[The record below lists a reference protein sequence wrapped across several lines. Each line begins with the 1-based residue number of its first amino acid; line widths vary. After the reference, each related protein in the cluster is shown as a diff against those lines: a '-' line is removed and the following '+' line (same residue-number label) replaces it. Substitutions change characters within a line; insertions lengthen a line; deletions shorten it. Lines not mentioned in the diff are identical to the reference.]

1 MRKIIP
7 QAHIEPEFEYVRK
20 RTDPEMRSLYELC
33 LHATIVTCNE
43 ELCLQTLRYG
53 RMNTFLMVMQQ
64 NWLSTALSY
73 FPSYLQ
79 RSAPPVILTYL
90 FLNHAV
96 YHKPMSDGTDEANN
110 FLQMIAGEITPKDRE
125 PDEEHDVLA
134 QSWTALSIA
143 NEQEK
148 KQSRKDKKRQQMKF
162 KNLDASDLVDQ
173 MLFEMREYPNTWDF
187 YELKML
193 L

>member
-1 MRKIIP
+1 
-7 QAHIEPEFEYVRK
+7 
-20 RTDPEMRSLYELC
+20 
-33 LHATIVTCNE
+33 
-43 ELCLQTLRYG
+43 
-53 RMNTFLMVMQQ
+53 
-64 NWLSTALSY
+64 
-73 FPSYLQ
+73 
-79 RSAPPVILTYL
+79 
-90 FLNHAV
+90 
-96 YHKPMSDGTDEANN
+96 MSDGTDEANN

-125 PDEEHDVLA
+125 PDEQDELA

-143 NEQEK
+143 NEQERK
-148 KQSRKDKKRQQMKF
+148 KTQKDKKRQQMKF